1 MTRVNF
7 VRDGGAY
14 ISQREIDRMISADG
28 LAHVV
33 PMGEEPVMKSKGRHF
48 YEPSPQKA
56 EEIKKCLD
64 CKKKKCTGGW
74 TCFGG
79 DGK

>member
-1 MTRVNF
+1 MTGRNI
-7 VRDGGAY
+7 VRDGGVY
-14 ISQREIDRMISADG
+14 LSNREVKRIIAADG
-28 LAHVV
+28 IAHVR
-33 PMGEEPVMKSKGRHF
+33 PMGEEPALPSKGRHF

-56 EEIKKCLD
+56 EEIKKCLN

>member
-1 MTRVNF
+1 MTRVNY
-7 VRDGGAY
+7 VRDGGASL
-14 ISQREIDRMISADG
+14 SQREIDRMVSVDG
-28 LAHVV
+28 LVHVI

-56 EEIKKCLD
+56 EEIKRCLN